1 MSPFVTRPDWHVDAN
16 CRGADPG
23 QFFLDTQRTPAAVE
37 VTTRALSIC
46 RACDVQVECLTDA
59 LNRGETHGVWGG
71 LSAKERRL
79 FRRKNGLMKKPGGQ
93 PQPITHGTNGGYHT
107 HRRRGQQPCDACSQ
121 AHIRYER
128 ARREGGDAA

>member
-1 MSPFVTRPDWHVDAN
+1 MTILPWQDSAA
-16 CRGADPG
+16 CIGADTAI
-23 QFFLDTQRTPAAVE
+23 FFPESGDPVGPAKA
-37 VTTRALSIC
+37 IC
-46 RACDVQVECLTDA
+46 RACPVREQCLTDA

-79 FRRKNGLMKKPGGQ
+79 FRRKNGLMKKPGGW
-93 PQPITHGTNGGYHT
+93 PQPINHGTNGGYHT